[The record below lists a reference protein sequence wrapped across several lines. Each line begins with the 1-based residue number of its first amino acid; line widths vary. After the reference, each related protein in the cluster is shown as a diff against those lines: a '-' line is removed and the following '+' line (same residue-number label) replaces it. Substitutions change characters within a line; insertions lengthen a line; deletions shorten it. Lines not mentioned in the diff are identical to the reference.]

1 MAKPLKSRS
10 WWFIGYP
17 ESLPP
22 NWLDVLTSFA
32 IPSYISPL
40 HDKDI
45 DSLGNFKKAHF
56 HIIVCFPN
64 PTTFNNVNDKICK
77 PLNCPIPQPCLAL
90 DSAYAYL
97 THRYNSDKAQ
107 YAPSDIIFLNGASP
121 SSVDSSGYHNDL
133 FYAIEHIISE
143 EHPRTLKD
151 LVSILTPLN
160 NADMLTLVRSHPYYF
175 ACLLKD

>member
-17 ESLPP
+17 ESLPT
-22 NWLDVLTSFA
+22 NWLDILTSFA
-32 IPSYISPL
+32 IPTYVSPL
-40 HDKDI
+40 HDKDV

-64 PTTFNNVNDKICK
+64 PTTFNNVNVKICK

-107 YAPSDIIFLNGASP
+107 YDPSDIIFLNGASVC
-121 SSVDSSGYHNDL
+121 SVDSSGYHNDL
-133 FYAIEHIISE
+133 FYTIENVISE
-143 EHPRTLKD
+143 AHPRSLRD
-151 LVSILTPLN
+151 LVALLTPLN
-160 NADMLTLVRSHPYYF
+160 NADMLALVRNHPYYF
-175 ACLLKD
+175 ASLLRD

>member
-10 WWFIGYP
+10 WWFLGYP
-17 ESLPP
+17 ESLPI
-22 NWLDVLTSFA
+22 NWLDILTSFA
-32 IPSYISPL
+32 IPTYVSPL
-40 HDKDI
+40 HDKDV
-45 DSLGNFKKAHF
+45 DSLGNFKKSHF

-107 YAPSDIIFLNGASP
+107 YDPSAIIFLNGASVC
-121 SSVDSSGYHNDL
+121 SVDSSCYHNDL
-133 FYAIEHIISE
+133 FYAIENVISE
-143 EHPRTLKD
+143 VRPRSLRE
-151 LVSILTPLN
+151 LVSLLTPLN
-160 NADMLTLVRSHPYYF
+160 NADMLALVRNHPYYF
-175 ACLLKD
+175 ASLLRD